1 MREKDDNERE
11 RKKAIMR
18 VGMQQKEIVRERN
31 DGREKRERQN
41 KK

>member
-18 VGMQQKEIVRERN
+18 VGMQQKEIVSERN
-31 DGREKRERQN
+31 EGREKKRET
-41 KK
+41 K